1 MIMFEEILLD
11 LEERAEKTQQNTSK
25 EMSVVRT
32 GKATPA
38 LLDNIRVEVWGDK
51 LPLKQVAGISAP
63 EPRLLV
69 IQPWDASTAPA
80 IAKAIESSDL
90 GLQASIDGPV
100 IRIPIPKL
108 SDQRRK
114 DLIKHVKKLAE
125 VGRTAIRNIRR
136 DVNDSL
142 KKACKSGTITEDQE
156 KKSMSDVQII
166 VDKAVKE
173 IDRLLKLKEE
183 DILEV

>member
-1 MIMFEEILLD
+1 MVDEILLD
-11 LEERAEKTQQNTSK
+11 LEERAEKTGHNTSK

-32 GKATPA
+32 GKASPA

-90 GLQASIDGPV
+90 ALRANVDGPI

-108 SDQRRK
+108 SEQRRK

-125 VGRTAIRNIRR
+125 DGKTSIRNIRR
-136 DVNDSL
+136 DANDSL
-142 KKACKSGTITEDQE
+142 KKACKASKITEDEE
-156 KKSMSDVQII
+156 KKALIEVQTI
-166 VDKAVKE
+166 VNKAVKK
-173 IDRLLKLKEE
+173 IDDLLKIKEA

>member
-1 MIMFEEILLD
+1 MLEEILLN
-11 LEERAEKTQQNTSK
+11 LEERAEKSQHNTAR

-32 GKATPA
+32 GKASPA

-69 IQPWDASTAPA
+69 IQPWDISTAPA
-80 IAKAIESSDL
+80 IARAIEASDL
-90 GLQASIDGPV
+90 GLQASVDGPI

-136 DVNDSL
+136 DTNDSL
-142 KKACKSGTITEDQE
+142 KKARKSGEITEDQE
-156 KKSMSDVQII
+156 KKSMSDVQVI
-166 VDKAVKE
+166 VDKTVKE

>member
-1 MIMFEEILLD
+1 MFEEILLN
-11 LEERAEKTQQNTSK
+11 LEERAEKTQQNTAK
-25 EMSVVRT
+25 EMSVIRT

-90 GLQASIDGPV
+90 GLRASIDGPV

-114 DLIKHVKKLAE
+114 DLIKSVKKLAE
-125 VGRTAIRNIRR
+125 VGKTAIRNIRR
-136 DVNDSL
+136 DANDSL
-142 KKACKSGTITEDQE
+142 KKACKSGKITEDQE
-156 KKSMSDVQII
+156 KKSLIEVQ
-166 VDKAVKE
+166 VVVNKSVKE
-173 IDRLLKLKEE
+173 IDRLLKIKEA

>member
-1 MIMFEEILLD
+1 MYEEIMFD
-11 LEERAEKTQQNTSK
+11 LEERTDKTLRNTSK

-32 GKATPA
+32 GKASPA
-38 LLDNIRVEVWGDK
+38 LLDNIRVDVWGDT

-69 IQPWDASTAPA
+69 VQPWDVSTAGDVA
-80 IAKAIESSDL
+80 RAIEASEL
-90 GLQASIDGPV
+90 GLRANVDGPI

-108 SDQRRK
+108 SEERRR

-125 VGRTAIRNIRR
+125 EGKTSIRNIRR
-136 DVNDSL
+136 DANDSL
-142 KKACKSGTITEDQE
+142 RKACKNGDITEDTE
-156 KKSMSDVQII
+156 KKALVEVQEA

-173 IDRLLKLKEE
+173 IDRLLKLKEDE
-183 DILEV
+183 IFEV

>member
-1 MIMFEEILLD
+1 MFEEILLD
-11 LEERAEKTQQNTSK
+11 LEERAEKTQRNTSR

-32 GKATPA
+32 GKASPA

-69 IQPWDASTAPA
+69 VQPWDISTAPA

-90 GLQASIDGPV
+90 CLQASIDGPV
-100 IRIPIPKL
+100 IRIPVPKL

-114 DLIKHVKKLAE
+114 DLIKHVKNLAE
-125 VGRTAIRNIRR
+125 VGKTAIRNIRR
-136 DVNDSL
+136 DANDSL
-142 KKACKSGTITEDQE
+142 KKACKNGKITEDQE
-156 KKSMSDVQII
+156 KKSMSDVQDI
-166 VDKAVKE
+166 VDRAVKE
-173 IDRLLKLKEE
+173 IDRLLKLKED

>member
-1 MIMFEEILLD
+1 MFEEILLD
-11 LEERAEKTQQNTSK
+11 LEDRAEKTQQNTSK
-25 EMSVVRT
+25 EMSSVRT

-38 LLDNIRVEVWGDK
+38 LLDNIRVEVWGDN

-90 GLQASIDGPV
+90 GLRANIDGPV

-125 VGRTAIRNIRR
+125 VGKTAIRNIRR
-136 DVNDSL
+136 DANDSL
-142 KKACKSGTITEDQE
+142 KKACKNGDITEDQE
-156 KKSMSDVQII
+156 KKSLTEVQVI
-166 VDKAVKE
+166 VNKAVKE
-173 IDRLLKLKEE
+173 IDRLLKLKEA

>member
-1 MIMFEEILLD
+1 MLEEILLN
-11 LEERAEKTQQNTSK
+11 LEERAEKTQHNTAR

-32 GKATPA
+32 GKASPA

-69 IQPWDASTAPA
+69 IQPWDISTAPA
-80 IAKAIESSDL
+80 IARAIEASDL
-90 GLQASIDGPV
+90 GLQASVDGPI

-136 DVNDSL
+136 DTNDSL
-142 KKACKSGTITEDQE
+142 KKACKSGEITEDQE
-156 KKSMSDVQII
+156 KKSMSDVQVI

>member
-1 MIMFEEILLD
+1 MLEEILLD
-11 LEERAEKTQQNTSK
+11 LEERAEKTQQNTAK

-69 IQPWDASTAPA
+69 VQPWDASTASA
-80 IAKAIESSDL
+80 IAKAIEASDL

-125 VGRTAIRNIRR
+125 IGRTAIRNIRR
-136 DVNDSL
+136 EANDSL
-142 KKACKSGTITEDQE
+142 KKASKSGEITEDQE
-156 KKSMSDVQII
+156 KKSQADVQIV
-166 VDKAVKE
+166 VDNAVKE
-173 IDRLLKLKEE
+173 IDRLLRLKEA